1 MPDVSAEPTI
11 APVLETESA
20 EEAPQFDTPR
30 IAPSAEWR
38 FPLSPAQLLG
48 AAGLLLIALV
58 PIPFGNFGFYV
69 GAYALVYAMVG
80 LSVTVVT
87 GYSGQISLMPYSFAG
102 IGAVVT
108 GLAMASWGWPFWL
121 TVPLA
126 AAATVPIS
134 ILVGMIAV
142 RLKGLYLA
150 IATLTIAAMLGETFF
165 TWSAATNGAE
175 GWLVNRP
182 ALVAGDKGFY
192 LVCLVV
198 ALLLVWMIEGLR
210 TSKLGRAMLAVRDNE
225 KEAQALGINVMQAKL
240 SAFVI
245 GGIMAGIGGAFLAI
259 LLRSVVA
266 DPVFTSPLTDATS
279 ILLLSLVVVGG
290 VDRAWGAF
298 FGAIVFVVQSQVFQ
312 GAQFFFAFVGIY
324 SALLL
329 ITFLLFR
336 PGGLLQI
343 GRLQL
348 QLIKERPVLGTAIVL
363 GILGLNFG
371 IAYLFVSLG

>member
-1 MPDVSAEPTI
+1 LKTEPI
-11 APVLETESA
+11 APTLEPVS
-20 EEAPQFDTPR
+20 EEAVPPFDAPR
-30 IAPSAEWR
+30 VSPPTEWR
-38 FPLSPAQLLG
+38 LPISRGQLLALG
-48 AAGLLLIALV
+48 GLALLALLPV
-58 PIPFGNFGFYV
+58 PFGKFGFFI
-69 GAYALVYAMVG
+69 GAYALVYAMIG

-87 GYSGQISLMPYSFAG
+87 GYAGLISLMPYSFAG

-108 GLAMASWGWPFWL
+108 GMAMKSWGWPFWL
-121 TVPLA
+121 CIPLA
-126 AAATVPIS
+126 ALATIPIS
-134 ILVGMIAV
+134 VVVGAISV

-165 TWSAATNGAE
+165 TWGAVTNGDA
-175 GWLVNRP
+175 GWTISRP
-182 ALVAGDKGFY
+182 TPFVGDTAFYILCLAVALGLVA
-192 LVCLVV
+192 
-198 ALLLVWMIEGLR
+198 MIEGLR

-225 KEAQALGINVMQAKL
+225 REAQALGINVMQTKL

-259 LLRSVVA
+259 LLTAVVA
-266 DPVFTSPLTDATS
+266 VPAFQSPLTDATS

-290 VDRAWGAF
+290 IDRGWGAF

-343 GRLQL
+343 GKLQL
-348 QLIKERPVLGTAIVL
+348 QLIKERPAFGIAVVG
-363 GILGLNFG
+363 GILALNLG
-371 IAYLFVSLG
+371 IAYLFVKLG